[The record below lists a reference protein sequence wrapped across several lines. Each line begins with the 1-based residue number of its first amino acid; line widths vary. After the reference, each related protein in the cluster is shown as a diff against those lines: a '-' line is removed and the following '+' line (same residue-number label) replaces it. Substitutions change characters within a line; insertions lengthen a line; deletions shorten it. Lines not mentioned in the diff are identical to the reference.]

1 MEDNAL
7 LYSLDEKSC
16 RGEAPE
22 PISKI
27 AKLMYV
33 YISDENKIFKLEN
46 ILCDSLL

>member
-33 YISDENKIFKLEN
+33 YILDENKIFKLKN